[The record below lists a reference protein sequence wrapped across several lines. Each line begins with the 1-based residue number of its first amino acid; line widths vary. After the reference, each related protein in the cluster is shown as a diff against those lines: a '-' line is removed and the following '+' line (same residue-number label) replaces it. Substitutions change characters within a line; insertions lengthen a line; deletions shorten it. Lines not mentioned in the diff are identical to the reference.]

1 MNKLTIFFAILIII
15 GCSQE
20 EKVPENIVEMTEKI
34 LEYESQLIKCDS
46 LESCEK
52 ISSQVDILLND
63 VFLSERHGN
72 LCYSYSEC
80 FEAADNLTE
89 YILSKEYFKKISDLM
104 DESS

>member
-1 MNKLTIFFAILIII
+1 MNNLTIFFAILLII
-15 GCSQE
+15 GCSHE

-34 LEYESQLIKCDS
+34 LEYESKLIKCDS

-63 VFLSERHGN
+63 MFLPESHGH

-80 FEAADNLTE
+80 FDAADNLTK
-89 YILSKEYFKKISDLM
+89 YILSKEYFEKISNLM
-104 DESS
+104 EESP